1 MLDLLYI
8 LIGALFFVGC
18 WAFAKA
24 CDRL

>member
-18 WAFAKA
+18 VAFVRA
-24 CDRL
+24 CDKL